1 MDQVDHNGSG
11 YLISAFPWWGI
22 GVVLYPSIHSWIGEE
37 LGNTPTIST
46 NVIIP
51 VFGMAAYHY
60 DLEWFSLGG
69 PNSKLYLN
77 GSPVGNVTRNSGSG
91 DVVSDVGNLFTIGNR
106 PQNNSSYFKGWMEI
120 SEFGNG

>member
-1 MDQVDHNGSG
+1 MS
-11 YLISAFPWWGI
+11 W
-22 GVVLYPSIHSWIGEE
+22 VVREAT
-37 LGNTPTIST
+37 GNTPTIST

-51 VFGMAAYHY
+51 DF
-60 DLEWFSLGG
+60 EWQHITMTWNGLLGG

-106 PQNNSSYFKGWMEI
+106 PQNDSSYFKDGWMI
-120 SEFGNG
+120 SEFGKG